1 MIFSV
6 QKEQFLHT
14 LHEELIKRGIPPA
27 AAGQYV
33 RAIAQTL
40 TDKDTEEIEQIR
52 DPADVAKLAQ
62 GIVMVKQRS
71 AAQNAPVSAPEDE
84 DDDVKV
90 YRGAGSVPRKEP
102 TPPTDTDYDEY
113 IRDDDPEP
121 QASARGKRIFW
132 LIFICALPLT
142 LILLLAYFGVFGAI
156 FAALCAVIVLL
167 VAGLIGGAA
176 VGAVVSLVGIVYG
189 IMQLITAASSA
200 PGLYEIGL
208 GITVGGVVMA
218 GGIIVY
224 NIAIRLIPLLIRLL
238 ASLFGFCTGKLRTLF
253 QMAKEACYR
262 L

>member
-6 QKEQFLHT
+6 QKEQFLQT
-14 LHEELIKRGIPPA
+14 LLDELTKRGIPPA
-27 AAGQYV
+27 SAAQYV

-40 TDKDTEEIEQIR
+40 TDKDTEEIEQIS

-62 GIVMVKQRS
+62 GIVMVKQRA
-71 AAQNAPVSAPEDE
+71 AAQQAARDDE
-84 DDDVKV
+84 DGDMKV
-90 YRGAGSVPRKEP
+90 YHAGGASRREAA
-102 TPPTDTDYDEY
+102 PPTDADYNEY
-113 IRDDDPEP
+113 IHDDEPEP
-121 QASARGKRIFW
+121 ETSARGKWTFW
-132 LIFICALPLT
+132 LIFLCALPLV
-142 LILLLAYFGVFGAI
+142 LALLLAYFGVFGAI

-176 VGAVVSLVGIVYG
+176 VGAVVSMVGIIYG
-189 IMQLITAASSA
+189 ITQLITEVSAA

-208 GITVGGVVMA
+208 GVTVGGAVLA
-218 GGIIVY
+218 GGIIIY

-253 QMAKEACYR
+253 HMAKEACYR

>member
-1 MIFSV
+1 MIFNV

-40 TDKDTEEIEQIR
+40 TDKDTEEIAQIR
-52 DPADVAKLAQ
+52 DSADVAKLAQ

-71 AAQNAPVSAPEDE
+71 AAQNAAKEENE

-90 YRGAGSVPRKEP
+90 YRGAGSISRKEAS
-102 TPPTDTDYDEY
+102 PPTDTDYDEY
-113 IRDDDPEP
+113 IHDDDPEP
-121 QASARGKRIFW
+121 QASVRGKRIFW
-132 LIFICALPLT
+132 LIFFCALPLT

-189 IMQLITAASSA
+189 IMQLITAASAA

-218 GGIIVY
+218 GGILVY
-224 NIAIRLIPLLIRLL
+224 NIAIRLIPFLIRLL

-253 QMAKEACYR
+253 HMAKEACYR

>member
-1 MIFSV
+1 V
-6 QKEQFLHT
+6 
-14 LHEELIKRGIPPA
+14 
-27 AAGQYV
+27 
-33 RAIAQTL
+33 
-40 TDKDTEEIEQIR
+40 
-52 DPADVAKLAQ
+52 
-62 GIVMVKQRS
+62 
-71 AAQNAPVSAPEDE
+71 
-84 DDDVKV
+84 
-90 YRGAGSVPRKEP
+90 
-102 TPPTDTDYDEY
+102 
-113 IRDDDPEP
+113 
-121 QASARGKRIFW
+121 
-132 LIFICALPLT
+132 
-142 LILLLAYFGVFGAI
+142 
-156 FAALCAVIVLL
+156 LCAVIVLL